1 MKKVEQLAR
10 FLLKGKSP
18 IVLVEGTRAVSQS
31 EFDHLEKFGAF
42 IASALPENC
51 IFRSGNAPGSD
62 EAFCKGVRKVAPD
75 RLEIVLPIKNFGV
88 KRLGRT
94 DYTVALES
102 LTRAEE
108 EQAVYNAKVAT
119 PKNSRL
125 LDAYLNQTGTLLDI
139 KGRYLVRDVVKVIGS
154 ASNGL
159 APATVGIFF
168 VNAHDPESGGTGH
181 TMRVCRQHGV
191 RVITQDVWWSWIGT

>member
-1 MKKVEQLAR
+1 MRTIDQLKFYLENER
-10 FLLKGKSP
+10 LPVVIL
-18 IVLVEGTRAVSQS
+18 EGTRAITHA
-31 EFDHLEKFGAF
+31 EFDHLEKFGTF
-42 IASALPENC
+42 IAHTLPENC

-75 RLEIVLPIKNFGV
+75 RLEIVLPTKNFGA
-88 KRLGRT
+88 KRLGRA
-94 DYTVALES
+94 DYTVALDS

-125 LDAYLNQTGTLLDI
+125 VDAYLNQTGTLLDI
-139 KGRYLVRDVVKVIGS
+139 KGRYLVRDVVKVTGS
-154 ASNGL
+154 ECNGL
-159 APATVGIFF
+159 VPATIGIFF
-168 VNAHDPESGGTGH
+168 VKAHDPESGGTGH

-191 RVITQDVWWSWIGT
+191 PVITQDVWWDWM